1 MKNALRMRPDR
12 IIIGEVRGGE
22 AFDMLQA
29 MNTGHDGSMSTIHAN
44 TTRDA
49 LTRIENMVQMGQMGL
64 PSRAIRTQIV
74 SAVELIVQVERQ
86 RDGGRRVTQVTE
98 VCGMEGDV
106 ITLNDI
112 FQFEVLGEGPNGK
125 LIGRY
130 NISRVPPSFR
140 GGWPISASTR
150 AWKAA
155 MEEDDQ

>member
-1 MKNALRMRPDR
+1 
-12 IIIGEVRGGE
+12 
-22 AFDMLQA
+22 MLQA

-64 PSRAIRTQIV
+64 PSKAIRTQIV

-106 ITLNDI
+106 ITLNDL
-112 FQFEVLGEGPNGK
+112 FQFEVLGEGQNGK
-125 LIGRY
+125 LFGRY
-130 NISRVPPSFR
+130 NITRVPPSFAR
-140 GGWPISASTR
+140 RLAYFGLDKTWR
-150 AWKAA
+150 AA
-155 MEEDDQ
+155 MEEVDQ